1 MELPNG
7 HENRIIKISVRSY
20 RLYLDLYK
28 YIHLV
33 SPCSLIAYFSFG
45 SLWLNAMK
53 RKCEWDREKKTTWSG
68 FFHLFMLLL
77 SVTSFS
83 SSSFFF
89 FLKKKYFW
97 TNKKK
102 HLILCRIRTKF
113 WYFYA
118 NQINV
123 VEISSF
129 HRNYLTKSTNN
140 SRFKVYVN

>member
-20 RLYLDLYK
+20 RLYVDLYK
-28 YIHLV
+28 YIHSV
-33 SPCSLIAYFSFG
+33 SPCSLIVYFSFG
-45 SLWLNAMK
+45 SLWLNAMN
-53 RKCEWDREKKTTWSG
+53 RKCEWDREKKRLDPVSSIFLCFYWVLHR
-68 FFHLFMLLL
+68 FLLL
-77 SVTSFS
+77 HS
-83 SSSFFF
+83 F
-89 FLKKKYFW
+89 FLKEKYFW

-118 NQINV
+118 NEINV